1 MPPRKINAKSMSP
14 RKIDQ
19 EFQIEPI
26 PVHVNPTTYTAN
38 GAISDNDITEPPS
51 YMDPEWTDYVISQL
65 DESEFWEGVPKLDG
79 LRRLVEKLISP
90 IVRVVVDIKP
100 VISTNIAIIA
110 TATVLLRNGEEF
122 SAASDATPSSAPEGF
137 RNRLT
142 ALADSR
148 AKSKVY
154 REILRLKNISTT
166 EEVNQSIDTD
176 EHELIVGSQTILI
189 NNLMKDIKTVHN
201 KTISLSKLIKQ
212 LFPMQSG
219 DINTLKY
226 SEAGKIVQKLS
237 NFKAKREEITD
248 LILE

>member
-1 MPPRKINAKSMSP
+1 MPPRKMK
-14 RKIDQ
+14 Q
-19 EFQIEPI
+19 ELSIEPI
-26 PVHVNPTTYTAN
+26 LPDSKIIEGELV
-38 GAISDNDITEPPS
+38 EPPS

-65 DESEFWEGVPKLDG
+65 DESEFWEGIPKLDG

-90 IVRVVVDIKP
+90 IVRVSVDIKP
-100 VISTNIAIIA
+100 VIGNSVAIIA

-122 SAASDATPSSAPEGF
+122 SAASDATPSSSPEGF

-176 EHELIVGSQTILI
+176 EHEPIVGSQTILI
-189 NNLMKDIKTVHN
+189 NNLIKDISGTHK
-201 KTISLSKLIKQ
+201 KRISVGKLIKE
-212 LFPMQSG
+212 LFPSQNG
-219 DINTLKY
+219 DINVLKY
-226 SEAGKIVQKLS
+226 SEAGKIIQKLS
-237 NFKAKREEITD
+237 DFKAKRQDIPD
-248 LILE
+248 SVLE

>member
-1 MPPRKINAKSMSP
+1 MPPRKMK
-14 RKIDQ
+14 Q
-19 EFQIEPI
+19 ELSIEPI
-26 PVHVNPTTYTAN
+26 L
-38 GAISDNDITEPPS
+38 SDSKIIEGQIIEPPS

-79 LRRLVEKLISP
+79 LRRMVEKLISP
-90 IVRVVVDIKP
+90 IVRVSVDIKP
-100 VISTNIAIIA
+100 VISTIIA

-166 EEVNQSIDTD
+166 EEVNHSVDTD
-176 EHELIVGSQTILI
+176 EHEPIVGSQTILI
-189 NNLMKDIKTVHN
+189 NNLIKDISNLHKKRVS
-201 KTISLSKLIKQ
+201 ISKLIKE
-212 LFPMQSG
+212 LFPSQNG
-219 DINTLKY
+219 DINMLKY

-237 NFKAKREEITD
+237 NFKAKREEVPD
-248 LILE
+248 SVLE